1 MPVEAF
7 ICVYMYV
14 HDANNPKLGET
25 RGKDGKNIFINST
38 AFLCTYCSST
48 ELIPVLPTARKKP
61 RPLVHSDCDI
71 ASEQKALH
79 YLLLGS
85 LISSTCLKDPRG
97 RGIIESTV
105 FHSLC
110 YRLSLRWLN
119 HYFCLRVNFKQ
130 KESVIDV
137 FLDLTLNCSITHSV
151 VIIF

>member
-61 RPLVHSDCDI
+61 RPLVHSD
-71 ASEQKALH
+71 
-79 YLLLGS
+79 
-85 LISSTCLKDPRG
+85 
-97 RGIIESTV
+97 
-105 FHSLC
+105 
-110 YRLSLRWLN
+110 
-119 HYFCLRVNFKQ
+119 
-130 KESVIDV
+130 
-137 FLDLTLNCSITHSV
+137 LT
-151 VIIF
+151 